1 MNQKTITSSILKDYG
16 IELDDEKLEA
26 LASYLNEKLEE
37 RVGEE
42 ITSLLTDDQLEHV
55 VELQEANKDDEM
67 TDYIQQVVP
76 DVQQVTQDEID
87 ILLGEVVENLD
98 EFTKNL

>member
-1 MNQKTITSSILKDYG
+1 MNQKTITPSILKDYG
-16 IELDDEKLEA
+16 IELDDEKLAA

-42 ITSLLTDDQLEHV
+42 VTSLLTDDQLEHV

-67 TDYIQQVVP
+67 TNYIQQAVP

-87 ILLGEVVENLD
+87 ILLGEVIENLD
-98 EFTKNL
+98 GFTKNL